1 MLLSWQTTTILN
13 LEMLSIDIKVVIFF
27 YFPGKVMELSL

>member
-1 MLLSWQTTTILN
+1 MLLSWETTTILN
-13 LEMLSIDIKVVIFF
+13 LEMLGTDIKVVIFF